1 VFQAVFLVGDG
12 KCYNRLE
19 TNREANR
26 NRFGVKGEVGNLAKS
41 WHTEK
46 TDEVM
51 QELGVTSKGL
61 TTQEAQERLKEYGYN
76 ELVAKKRKSALSMFL
91 GEFKDIF
98 IILLIVATIF
108 SAAIGYYDVLTGE
121 AEGVMEAMA
130 DAIIIGAIVILVA
143 ITGFVQE
150 YRAEKAIE
158 AMKKLTAPK
167 ARVMRDGQEM
177 IIPAKEIVPGDIL
190 VLESGDQVPAD
201 ARIIEAI
208 ELKASEAV
216 LTGES
221 APVNK
226 DVAPVKSDAGI
237 SERRNTLFT
246 ATHVVY
252 GRGRA
257 VVTTTGMNT
266 EFGKIAEMV
275 QTAEEEGTPLQ
286 RKLDKFAGKIA
297 KVVIGVCVIIFVL
310 EAFDV
315 VISGVFEAEGFI
327 QAFMSS
333 ISLAISAVPEGLPA
347 IVTVALAL
355 GAREFAR
362 RHALV
367 RRLSSAEGLG
377 AVTVICS
384 DKTGTITK
392 GEMTV
397 RQIYVDEKLF
407 EVSGVG
413 YAPKGEF
420 MLGGAPAKPEGD
432 AELLLR
438 IGALCNNADLR
449 RKEAADSWE
458 IFGDPTEGA
467 LIVAAEKAA
476 FAKKALDAAYPRIR
490 EIPFTSERKRMT
502 TLHETPGNG
511 VVAYV
516 KGAPETILE
525 RCIHIIEDGKEV
537 KLTEAKASRVL
548 QVNEQLAGNA
558 LRVLA
563 MAYKRLSS
571 AAEKYADDA
580 LEKDLVFVGLQG
592 MIDPPREEAIQANK
606 TCQKA
611 GIRTVMI
618 TGDHKLTAVAIA
630 KEVGIFRKDDLVLTG
645 AELDTLGDAEFEQ
658 EVEKVSVY
666 ARVSPEH
673 KLKIVNAWKKKGN
686 IVAMTGDGVNDAPAV
701 KSADVGVSMGIT
713 GTDVTKEASDV
724 ILNDDNFAT
733 IVKAVEQGRVIYDN
747 IRKYARFLIACNF
760 DELLVIG
767 TFAILGGLFSP
778 ELFPLPLLPA
788 MILWINLVTD
798 GAPAVALATDPPD
811 VDVMDRPPR
820 KPEEGI
826 LHGMGRFIIMSFILQ
841 SVGTILVFSLEYYF
855 FPSHPWMLANGGI
868 DELARQA
875 SYREATTTAFVQA
888 AMFELLVVWN
898 CRSEKR
904 SVWRMGRNAFKNKFF
919 VIAEVVSIALTLGI
933 TYIPITQQLFH
944 LTALSLT
951 DLAYV
956 IGVSALALV
965 VLPEFTMNR
974 KLWKW
979 G

>member
-1 VFQAVFLVGDG
+1 LG
-12 KCYNRLE
+12 
-19 TNREANR
+19 
-26 NRFGVKGEVGNLAKS
+26 KS
-41 WHTEK
+41 WHSEK
-46 TDEVM
+46 IDEVM
-51 QELGVTSKGL
+51 HELDVTNEGL
-61 TTQEAQERLKEYGYN
+61 TSQGVQERLKKYGYN
-76 ELVAKKRKSALSMFL
+76 ELVAKKRRSALRMFL

-130 DAIIIGAIVILVA
+130 DAIIIGAIVIMVA

-167 ARVMRDGQEM
+167 ARVLRDGQEL

-275 QTAEEEGTPLQ
+275 QTAEEEETPLQ
-286 RKLDKFAGKIA
+286 RKLDKFAKKIG
-297 KVVIGVCVIIFVL
+297 KVVIGVCVLIFAL
-310 EAFDV
+310 EAVDV

-397 RQIYVDEKLF
+397 RQLYVDGKLL

-420 MLGGAPAKPEGD
+420 TLDGAPAKPDGD

-438 IGALCNNADLR
+438 IGTVCNNAQLR
-449 RKEAADSWE
+449 KKEAADSWE

-467 LIVAAEKAA
+467 LIVTAEKASL
-476 FAKKALDAAYPRIR
+476 AKEALNEAYPRIR

-502 TLHETPGNG
+502 TVHKTPENG

-525 RCIHIIEDGKEV
+525 RCTYILESGKEV
-537 KLTEAKASRVL
+537 KLTEAKASKVL

-571 AAEKYADDA
+571 AAEKYTDDA
-580 LEKDLVFVGLQG
+580 LEKDLVFVGLEG
-592 MIDPPREEAIQANK
+592 MIDPPRVEAIQANK

-630 KEVGIFRKDDLVLTG
+630 KEVGIFREGDLELTG
-645 AELDTLGDAEFEQ
+645 AELDALGDAEFEQ

-673 KLKIVNAWKKKGN
+673 KLKIVNAWKRKGH
-686 IVAMTGDGVNDAPAV
+686 IVAMTGDGVNDAPAI

-724 ILNDDNFAT
+724 ILTDDNFAT

-767 TFAILGGLFSP
+767 TFAVLGGLFSP

-826 LHGMGRFIIMSFILQ
+826 LHGMGRFIVLSFILQ
-841 SVGTILVFSLEYYF
+841 SIGTILVFSLEYYF
-855 FPSHPWMLANGGI
+855 FPAHPWMTNGVINEANRI
-868 DELARQA
+868 L
-875 SYREATTTAFVQA
+875 SYEEATTTAFVQA

-904 SVWRMGRNAFKNKFF
+904 SVWRMGKAAFKNKFF

-933 TYIPITQQLFH
+933 TYIPITQELFH
-944 LTALSLT
+944 LTALSPT

-956 IGVSALALV
+956 IGVAALALF
-965 VLPEFTMNR
+965 VLPEFTMNK

-979 G
+979 K

>member
-1 VFQAVFLVGDG
+1 MS
-12 KCYNRLE
+12 KPWHNI
-19 TNREANR
+19 
-26 NRFGVKGEVGNLAKS
+26 EV
-41 WHTEK
+41 
-46 TDEVM
+46 DEVM
-51 QELGVTSKGL
+51 QELGVTREGL
-61 TTQEAQERLKEYGYN
+61 TSQEAQERLKKYGYN
-76 ELVAKKRKSALSMFL
+76 EIIAKKRKSALSMFL
-91 GEFKDIF
+91 SEFKDIF
-98 IILLIVATIF
+98 IILLIVATIL
-108 SAAIGYYDVLTGE
+108 SAVIGYYEVVSG
-121 AEGVMEAMA
+121 AEEGFMEAMA

-143 ITGFVQE
+143 ITGFIQE

-167 ARVMRDGQEM
+167 ARVIRNGQEM
-177 IIPAKEIVPGDIL
+177 VIPAREIVPGDIL
-190 VLESGDQVPAD
+190 VLEAGDHVPAD

-208 ELKASEAV
+208 ELKANEAV

-221 APVNK
+221 TPVNK
-226 DVAPVKSDAGI
+226 GVAPVKADAAIG
-237 SERRNTLFT
+237 ERRDMLFT

-252 GRGRA
+252 GRGKA
-257 VVTTTGMNT
+257 VVTATGMNT

-275 QTAEEEGTPLQ
+275 QTAEEEETPLQ
-286 RKLDKFAGKIA
+286 KKLDKFARKIG
-297 KVVIGVCVIIFVL
+297 KVVVAVCIVIFAL

-315 VISGVFEAEGFI
+315 VASGVFNIEGFI
-327 QAFMSS
+327 TAFMSS

-355 GAREFAR
+355 GAREFAKR
-362 RHALV
+362 NALV
-367 RRLSSAEGLG
+367 RKLSSAESLG

-397 RQIYVDEKLF
+397 RQLYVDGKF
-407 EVSGVG
+407 IEVTGVG
-413 YAPKGEF
+413 YEPKGEF
-420 MLGGAPAKPEGD
+420 RRDSSAVKPEGD

-438 IGALCNNADLR
+438 IGALCNNAQLR
-449 RKEAADSWE
+449 QKENSAWE

-467 LIVAAEKAA
+467 LIVAAEKAG
-476 FAKKALDAAYPRIR
+476 FSKQSWDAVYPRVR
-490 EIPFTSERKRMT
+490 EIPFTSERKLMT
-502 TLHETPGNG
+502 TLHKTPQGDF
-511 VVAYV
+511 VAYM
-516 KGAPETILE
+516 KGAPETVLE
-525 RCIHIIEDGKEV
+525 RCTHILESGKEV
-537 KLTEAKASRVL
+537 KLTAAKRKTVL
-548 QVNEQLAGNA
+548 QANEQLAGAA

-563 MAYKRLSS
+563 MAYKPLPSDVKKLGEEEI
-571 AAEKYADDA
+571 EKS
-580 LEKDLVFVGLQG
+580 LIFVGLQG

-611 GIRTVMI
+611 GIRAVMI
-618 TGDHKLTAVAIA
+618 TGDHKLTAVAVA
-630 KEVGIFRKDDLVLTG
+630 KEVGIFREGDLVLTG
-645 AELDTLGDAEFEQ
+645 VELEQLSDVEFEGI
-658 EVEKVSVY
+658 VEKVSVY

-673 KLKIVNAWKKKGN
+673 KLRIVNAWKKRGH

-701 KSADVGVSMGIT
+701 KAADVGVSMGIT

-724 ILNDDNFAT
+724 ILTDDNFAT

-767 TFAILGGLFSP
+767 SFAILGGLFGP
-778 ELFPLPLLPA
+778 EMFPLPLLPA

-820 KPEEGI
+820 KPDEGI
-826 LHGMGRFIIMSFILQ
+826 LHGMGRFIVLSFILQ
-841 SVGTILVFSLEYYF
+841 ALGTILVFCLEYYVW
-855 FPSHPWMLANGGI
+855 PSHGFGTEETLA
-868 DELARQA
+868 EAR
-875 SYREATTTAFVQA
+875 TTAFVQA

-904 SVWRMGRNAFKNKFF
+904 SVWRMGKDAFKNKFF
-919 VIAEVVSIALTLGI
+919 VIAEIVSMTATLGI

-944 LTALSLT
+944 LSPLSLT

-956 IGVSALALV
+956 IGVAGLALF
-965 VLPEFTMNR
+965 VLPEFTMN
-974 KLWKW
+974 KPLWKW
-979 G
+979 K

>member
-1 VFQAVFLVGDG
+1 
-12 KCYNRLE
+12 
-19 TNREANR
+19 
-26 NRFGVKGEVGNLAKS
+26 
-41 WHTEK
+41 
-46 TDEVM
+46 
-51 QELGVTSKGL
+51 VTSNGL
-61 TTQEAQERLKEYGYN
+61 TTQEAQERLKKYGYN
-76 ELVAKKRKSALSMFL
+76 ALVAKKRRTALHMFL
-91 GEFKDIF
+91 DEFKDIF
-98 IILLIVATIF
+98 ILLLIGATIL
-108 SAAIGYYDVLTGE
+108 SALIGYNELLNGESQQVLE
-121 AEGVMEAMA
+121 SFA
-130 DAIIIGAIVILVA
+130 DTITIGAIVILVA
-143 ITGFVQE
+143 VTGFVQE
-150 YRAEKAIE
+150 YRAEKALE

-167 ARVMRDGQEM
+167 ARVIRDGQEV

-190 VLESGDQVPAD
+190 ALESGDQVPAD

-208 ELKASEAV
+208 ELKANEAI

-221 APVNK
+221 TPVNK
-226 DVAPVKSDAGI
+226 DLASVAKDAPI
-237 SERRNTLFT
+237 SERRNTIFT

-252 GRGRA
+252 GRGKA

-275 QTAEEEGTPLQ
+275 QTAQEEETPLQ
-286 RKLDKFAGKIA
+286 RKLNRFASKIA
-297 KVVIGVCVIIFVL
+297 KVVIGVCVVIFAL
-310 EAFDV
+310 EAFEV
-315 VISGVFEAEGFI
+315 AAQGEPIGNFVTAI
-327 QAFMSS
+327 MSA
-333 ISLAISAVPEGLPA
+333 IALAISAVPEGLPA

-355 GAREFAR
+355 GAREFTKR
-362 RHALV
+362 NALV

-397 RQIYVDEKLF
+397 RQVYTDGRLF
-407 EVSGVG
+407 EVTGIG
-413 YAPKGEF
+413 YEPKGEF
-420 MLGGAPAKPEGD
+420 KLGADAAKPEGD

-438 IGALCNNADLR
+438 IGTLCNNAQLR
-449 RKEAADSWE
+449 KKEGGNSWE

-467 LIVAAEKAA
+467 LIVAA
-476 FAKKALDAAYPRIR
+476 AKGDLQKEELENVYPRIG
-490 EIPFTSERKRMT
+490 EVPFTSERKRMT
-502 TLHETPGNG
+502 TLHKTPQGG
-511 VVAYV
+511 AFAYV

-525 RCIHIIEDGKEV
+525 RCTSILENGKEV
-537 KLTEAKASRVL
+537 KLTQAKVSKVL
-548 QVNEQLAGNA
+548 QVNEQLASNA

-563 MAYKRLSS
+563 MAYKRLPSVT
-571 AAEKYADDA
+571 EKFEDDTV
-580 LEKDLVFVGLQG
+580 ETGLVFVGLQG
-592 MIDPPREEAIQANK
+592 MIDPPREEAVAANK

-611 GIRTVMI
+611 GVETVMI
-618 TGDHKLTAVAIA
+618 TGDHKLTAVAVA
-630 KEVGIFRKDDLVLTG
+630 KEVGIFKEGDLVLTG
-645 AELDTLGDAEFEQ
+645 VELDQLGDAEFEQ

-673 KLKIVNAWKKKGN
+673 KLRIVNGWKKKGH

-701 KSADVGVSMGIT
+701 KAADVGVSMGIT

-767 TFAILGGLFSP
+767 TFAILGGVLGDT
-778 ELFPLPLLPA
+778 LFPLPLLPA

-820 KPEEGI
+820 KPGEGI

-841 SVGTILVFSLEYYF
+841 SLGTILVFSLEYYV
-855 FPSHPWMLANGGI
+855 FPGTWMSDAAVNWQTLALTDPLREQMRMI
-868 DELARQA
+868 A
-875 SYREATTTAFVQA
+875 YTEATTVAFIQA
-888 AMFELLVVWN
+888 AMFELFVVWN

-904 SVWRMGRNAFKNKFF
+904 SVWRMGKDALKNKFF
-919 VIAEVVSIALTLGI
+919 VIAEIVSIAATLGI
-933 TYIPITQQLFH
+933 TYIPLTQQLFH
-944 LTALSLT
+944 LTALTSI

-956 IGVSALALV
+956 IGIAALGLI

-974 KLWKW
+974 KIWKW
-979 G
+979 S

>member
-1 VFQAVFLVGDG
+1 MEKA
-12 KCYNRLE
+12 
-19 TNREANR
+19 
-26 NRFGVKGEVGNLAKS
+26 
-41 WHTEK
+41 WHSEK
-46 TDEVM
+46 VDDV
-51 QELGVTSKGL
+51 LRGLDVTHEGL
-61 TTQEAQERLKEYGYN
+61 TSQEAQERLKKYGYN
-76 ELVAKKRKSALSMFL
+76 ELVAKKRKSALMMFL
-91 GEFKDIF
+91 GQFKDVF
-98 IILLIVATIF
+98 ILLLIAAVIF
-108 SAAIGYYDVLTGE
+108 SAIIGYYDVLTGA
-121 AEGVMEAMA
+121 AEGVMEALA
-130 DAIIIGAIVILVA
+130 DSIIIGAIVILVA
-143 ITGFVQE
+143 VTGFVQE

-167 ARVMRDGQEM
+167 AHVVRDGQEV
-177 IIPAKEIVPGDIL
+177 IIPAKEIVPGDII
-190 VLESGDQVPAD
+190 VLESGDQVAAD

-221 APVNK
+221 TSVNK
-226 DVAPVKSDAGI
+226 DVPAVKSDAAI
-237 SERRNTLFT
+237 SERRNTVFT
-246 ATHVVY
+246 ATHIVY
-252 GRGRA
+252 GRGKA

-275 QTAEEEGTPLQ
+275 QTAQEEETPLQ
-286 RKLDKFAGKIA
+286 KKLDKFASKIA
-297 KVVIGVCVIIFVL
+297 KVVVGVCVLIFLL

-315 VISGVFEAEGFI
+315 VISGIFRVEGFI
-327 QAFMSS
+327 QAFLSS

-362 RHALV
+362 RNALV

-397 RQIYVDEKLF
+397 RQIYADQKFL
-407 EVSGVG
+407 EVTGVG
-413 YAPKGEF
+413 YEPKGEF
-420 MLGGAPAKPEGD
+420 KLGAEVVKPEGD

-438 IGALCNNADLR
+438 IGALCNNAQLR
-449 RKEAADSWE
+449 KKNEDNTWE

-476 FAKKALDAAYPRIR
+476 LGKEKLGGIFPRVR
-490 EIPFTSERKRMT
+490 EIPFTSERKLMT
-502 TLHETPGNG
+502 TVHKTPQNKL
-511 VVAYV
+511 VAYL
-516 KGAPETILE
+516 KGAPETVLEKCTHILE
-525 RCIHIIEDGKEV
+525 NGKEV
-537 KLTEAKASRVL
+537 KLTEAKINKVL
-548 QVNEQLAGNA
+548 QANEQLASDA

-563 MAYKRLSS
+563 MAYKQLPS
-571 AAEKYADDA
+571 ASEKYEDDA
-580 LEKDLVFVGLQG
+580 IERDLVFVGLEG
-592 MIDPPREEAIQANK
+592 MIDPPRQEAIKANK

-618 TGDHKLTAVAIA
+618 TGDHKLTALAVA
-630 KEVGIFRKDDLVLTG
+630 KEVGIFREGDLVLTG
-645 AELDTLGDAEFEQ
+645 IELDKLGDTEFEQ

-673 KLKIVNAWKKKGN
+673 KLRIVNGWKKRGH

-701 KSADVGVSMGIT
+701 KAADVGVSMGIT

-747 IRKYARFLIACNF
+747 VRKYARFLIACNF
-760 DELLVIG
+760 DELFVIG

-811 VDVMDRPPR
+811 VDVMDRAPR
-820 KPEEGI
+820 KPSEGI
-826 LHGMGRFIIMSFILQ
+826 LHGMGRFILMSFILQ
-841 SVGTILVFSLEYYF
+841 SIGTILVFSLEYYL
-855 FPSHPWMLANGGI
+855 FPAHPWMTNGVVFSEANR
-868 DELARQA
+868 LL
-875 SYREATTTAFVQA
+875 SYEEATTTAFVQA

-904 SVWRMGRNAFKNKFF
+904 SVWRMGRDAFKNKFF
-919 VIAEVVSIALTLGI
+919 VIAEIASIALTLGI

-944 LTALSLT
+944 LTALSPT

-956 IGVSALALV
+956 LGVSALALF
-965 VLPEFTMNR
+965 VLPEVTMNR

-979 G
+979 S

>member
-1 VFQAVFLVGDG
+1 MAQ
-12 KCYNRLE
+12 
-19 TNREANR
+19 
-26 NRFGVKGEVGNLAKS
+26 S
-41 WHTEK
+41 WHAK
-46 TDEVM
+46 KIDEVM
-51 QELGVTSKGL
+51 HDLDATHEGL
-61 TTQEAQERLKEYGYN
+61 TSQEAQERLKKHGYN
-76 ELVAKKRKSALSMFL
+76 ELIAKKRKSALSMFL
-91 GEFKDIF
+91 DEFKDVF
-98 IILLIVATIF
+98 ILLLIAATIF
-108 SAAIGYYDVLTGE
+108 SAIIGYYDVVTGE
-121 AEGVMEAMA
+121 AEGFLEAMA

-167 ARVMRDGQEM
+167 ARVIRDGEET

-190 VLESGDQVPAD
+190 VLESGDHVPAD

-208 ELKASEAV
+208 ELKANEAI

-226 DVAPVKSDAGI
+226 DVAPVKDEAPI

-252 GRGRA
+252 GRGKA

-275 QTAEEEGTPLQ
+275 QTAEEEETPLQ
-286 RKLDKFAGKIA
+286 KKLDKFAGKIA
-297 KVVIGVCVIIFVL
+297 KVVVAVCVLIFAL

-315 VISGVFEAEGFI
+315 VASGVFNIEGFI

-355 GAREFAR
+355 GAREFAKR
-362 RHALV
+362 NALV
-367 RRLSSAEGLG
+367 RKLSSAESLG

-397 RQIYVDEKLF
+397 RQLYVDGKFL
-407 EVSGVG
+407 EVTGVG
-413 YAPKGEF
+413 YEPKGECKI
-420 MLGGAPAKPEGD
+420 GGCTVKLDSAV
-432 AELLLR
+432 ELLLR
-438 IGALCNNADLR
+438 IGALCNNAQLR
-449 RKEAADSWE
+449 KKDASNAWE

-467 LIVAAEKAA
+467 LIVAAEKTG
-476 FAKKALDAAYPRIR
+476 LSREELELAYPRVR

-502 TLHETPGNG
+502 TVHRTPQNE

-525 RCIHIIEDGKEV
+525 RCTHILENGKEV
-537 KLTEAKASRVL
+537 KLTQAKRNNVL
-548 QVNEQLAGNA
+548 QVNEQLAGDA

-563 MAYKRLSS
+563 MAYKRLPSD
-571 AAEKYADDA
+571 AEKLEDEAI
-580 LEKDLVFVGLQG
+580 EKDMVFVGLQG

-611 GIRTVMI
+611 GIRAVMI
-618 TGDHKLTAVAIA
+618 TGDHKLTAVAVA
-630 KEVGIFRKDDLVLTG
+630 KEVGIFKEGDLVLTG
-645 AELDTLGDAEFEQ
+645 AELEQLSDAEFEQ

-673 KLKIVNAWKKKGN
+673 KLRIVNAWKKKGH

-701 KSADVGVSMGIT
+701 KAADVGVSMGIT

-724 ILNDDNFAT
+724 ILTDDNFAT

-767 TFAILGGLFSP
+767 TFAILGGLFGP

-811 VDVMDRPPR
+811 MDVMDRPPR

-826 LHGMGRFIIMSFILQ
+826 LHGMGRFIVLSFLLQ
-841 SVGTILVFSLEYYF
+841 AIGTILVFSLEYYVWPAHGF
-855 FPSHPWMLANGGI
+855 GTEETLM
-868 DELARQA
+868 EAR
-875 SYREATTTAFVQA
+875 TTAFVQA

-904 SVWRMGRNAFKNKFF
+904 SVWRMGRDAFKNKFF
-919 VIAEVVSIALTLGI
+919 VIAEIVSIALTLGI

-956 IGVSALALV
+956 IGVASLALL

-974 KLWKW
+974 KFWKW
-979 G
+979 K

>member
-1 VFQAVFLVGDG
+1 MS
-12 KCYNRLE
+12 
-19 TNREANR
+19 
-26 NRFGVKGEVGNLAKS
+26 KS
-41 WHTEK
+41 WHSGK
-46 TDEVM
+46 TDDVM
-51 QELGVTSKGL
+51 RELDVTHEGL
-61 TTQEAQERLKEYGYN
+61 TSQEAQERLKKYGYN

-98 IILLIVATIF
+98 ILLLIAATIF
-108 SAAIGYYDVLTGE
+108 SAIIGYYDVLTGE
-121 AEGVMEAMA
+121 AEGVMEALA
-130 DAIIIGAIVILVA
+130 DSIIIGAIVILVA

-167 ARVMRDGQEM
+167 ARVLRDGEEV

-226 DVAPVKSDAGI
+226 DVLPVKAEASI

-275 QTAEEEGTPLQ
+275 QTAQEDETPLQ
-286 RKLDKFAGKIA
+286 KKLDKFASKIA
-297 KVVIGVCVIIFVL
+297 KVVVAVCIIIFAL

-315 VISGVFEAEGFI
+315 VASGIFSIDGFI

-362 RHALV
+362 RNALV

-397 RQIYVDEKLF
+397 RQMYADGKLL
-407 EVSGVG
+407 EVTGVG
-413 YAPKGEF
+413 YEPKGEF
-420 MLGGAPAKPEGD
+420 KLDGTVAKPEGD

-438 IGALCNNADLR
+438 IGALCNNAQLR
-449 RKEAADSWE
+449 KKKADDSWE

-467 LIVAAEKAA
+467 LIVAADKGE
-476 FAKKALDAAYPRIR
+476 LGEEELQDVYPRIR

-502 TLHETPGNG
+502 TVHKTPENE
-511 VVAYV
+511 VVAYM
-516 KGAPETILE
+516 KGAPETVLEKCSQILE
-525 RCIHIIEDGKEV
+525 NGKEV
-537 KLTEAKASRVL
+537 KLTQAKIAKVL
-548 QVNEQLAGNA
+548 QANEQLASNA

-563 MAYKRLSS
+563 MAYKRLPS
-571 AAEKYADDA
+571 AAEKYED
-580 LEKDLVFVGLQG
+580 ETIERDLVFVGLEG
-592 MIDPPREEAIQANK
+592 MIDPPREEAVKANE
-606 TCQKA
+606 TCRKA
-611 GIRTVMI
+611 GIKTVMI
-618 TGDHKLTAVAIA
+618 TGDHKLTAVAVA
-630 KEVGIFRKDDLVLTG
+630 KEVGIFKEGDLVLVG
-645 AELDTLGDAEFEQ
+645 AELDKLSDAEFEQ

-673 KLKIVNAWKKKGN
+673 KLKIINALKKKGH

-701 KSADVGVSMGIT
+701 KAADVGVSMGIT

-724 ILNDDNFAT
+724 ILTDDNFAT

-767 TFAILGGLFSP
+767 GFAILGGLFSP

-820 KPEEGI
+820 KPDEGI
-826 LHGMGRFIIMSFILQ
+826 LHGMGRFIVLSFLLQ
-841 SVGTILVFSLEYYF
+841 AIGTILVFSLEYYVWPAHGF
-855 FPSHPWMLANGGI
+855 GTVETLN
-868 DELARQA
+868 EAR
-875 SYREATTTAFVQA
+875 TTAFVQA

-919 VIAEVVSIALTLGI
+919 VIAEIVSIALTIGI

-944 LTALSLT
+944 LVALSPT

-956 IGVSALALV
+956 IGVSGLALF

-979 G
+979 K

>member
-1 VFQAVFLVGDG
+1 MS
-12 KCYNRLE
+12 
-19 TNREANR
+19 
-26 NRFGVKGEVGNLAKS
+26 KS
-41 WHTEK
+41 WHNEK
-46 TDEVM
+46 IDDVLH
-51 QELGVTSKGL
+51 ELDVTHEGL
-61 TTQEAQERLKEYGYN
+61 TSQEAQERVKKYGYN
-76 ELVAKKRKSALSMFL
+76 ELIAKKRKSAFSMFL

-98 IILLIVATIF
+98 IILLIVATIL
-108 SAAIGYYDVLTGE
+108 SAVIGYYDVLTGE

-143 ITGFVQE
+143 VTGFVQE

-167 ARVMRDGQEM
+167 ARVVRDGQEV

-226 DVAPVKSDAGI
+226 DVSPVKSDAGI

-275 QTAEEEGTPLQ
+275 QSAEEEETPLQ
-286 RKLDKFAGKIA
+286 KKLDKFAKKIA
-297 KVVIGVCVIIFVL
+297 KVVVAVCVLIFAL

-315 VISGVFEAEGFI
+315 VASGVFNINGFI

-355 GAREFAR
+355 GAREFAKR
-362 RHALV
+362 NALV
-367 RRLSSAEGLG
+367 RKLSSAEGLG

-397 RQIYVDEKLF
+397 RQMYADGKLF

-413 YAPKGEF
+413 YEPKGEF
-420 MLGGAPAKPEGD
+420 KLGGAVAKPEGD

-438 IGALCNNADLR
+438 VGTLCNNAQLR
-449 RKEAADSWE
+449 KKEGQESWE

-467 LIVAAEKAA
+467 LIVAAEKAGIG
-476 FAKKALDAAYPRIR
+476 KKELDDAYPRVR

-502 TLHETPGNG
+502 TVHKTPQND

-525 RCIHIIEDGKEV
+525 ICTHMLETGKEV
-537 KLTEAKASRVL
+537 KLTPAKVSKVL
-548 QVNEQLAGNA
+548 QANEQLASNA

-563 MAYKRLSS
+563 MAYKRLPG
-571 AAEKYADDA
+571 AAEKFADDA

-592 MIDPPREEAIQANK
+592 MIDPPREEAINANRV
-606 TCQKA
+606 CQKA

-630 KEVGIFRKDDLVLTG
+630 KEVGIFRENDLVLTG
-645 AELDTLGDAEFEQ
+645 VELDKLGDTEFAQ

-673 KLKIVNAWKKKGN
+673 KLKIVNAWKKNGH
-686 IVAMTGDGVNDAPAV
+686 IVAMTGDGVNDAPAI
-701 KSADVGVSMGIT
+701 KAADVGVSMGIT

-724 ILNDDNFAT
+724 ILTDDNFAT

-767 TFAILGGLFSP
+767 GFAILGGLFGP
-778 ELFPLPLLPA
+778 EMFPLPLLPA
-788 MILWINLVTD
+788 MILWVNLVTD

-820 KPEEGI
+820 KPTEGI
-826 LHGMGRFIIMSFILQ
+826 LHGMGRFIVLSFLLQ
-841 SVGTILVFSLEYYF
+841 AIGTILVFSLEYYVWPAHGF
-855 FPSHPWMLANGGI
+855 GT
-868 DELARQA
+868 
-875 SYREATTTAFVQA
+875 EATLNEARTTAFVQA

-904 SVWRMGRNAFKNKFF
+904 SVWRMGKAAFKNKFF
-919 VIAEVVSIALTLGI
+919 VIAEIVSMALTLGI

-944 LTALSLT
+944 LSPLSLT
-951 DLAYV
+951 DLAFV
-956 IGVSALALV
+956 IGVSALALF

-979 G
+979 K

>member
-1 VFQAVFLVGDG
+1 MEKA
-12 KCYNRLE
+12 
-19 TNREANR
+19 
-26 NRFGVKGEVGNLAKS
+26 
-41 WHTEK
+41 WHSEK
-46 TDEVM
+46 VDDV
-51 QELGVTSKGL
+51 LRGLDVTHEGL
-61 TTQEAQERLKEYGYN
+61 TSQEAQERLNKYGYN
-76 ELVAKKRKSALSMFL
+76 ELVAKKRKSALMMFL
-91 GEFKDIF
+91 GQFKDVF
-98 IILLIVATIF
+98 ILLLIAAVIF
-108 SAAIGYYDVLTGE
+108 SAIIGYYDVLTGA
-121 AEGVMEAMA
+121 AEGVMEALA
-130 DAIIIGAIVILVA
+130 DSIIIGAIVILVA
-143 ITGFVQE
+143 VTGFVQE

-167 ARVMRDGQEM
+167 AHVVRDGQEV
-177 IIPAKEIVPGDIL
+177 IIPAKEIVPGDII
-190 VLESGDQVPAD
+190 VLESGDQVAAD

-221 APVNK
+221 TSVNK
-226 DVAPVKSDAGI
+226 DVPAVKSDAAI
-237 SERRNTLFT
+237 SERRNTVFT
-246 ATHVVY
+246 ATHIVY
-252 GRGRA
+252 GRGKA

-275 QTAEEEGTPLQ
+275 QTAQEEETPLQ
-286 RKLDKFAGKIA
+286 KKLDKFASKIA
-297 KVVIGVCVIIFVL
+297 KVVVGVCVLIFLL

-315 VISGVFEAEGFI
+315 VISGIFRVEGFI
-327 QAFMSS
+327 QAFLSS

-362 RHALV
+362 RNALV

-397 RQIYVDEKLF
+397 RQIYADQKFL
-407 EVSGVG
+407 EVTGVG
-413 YAPKGEF
+413 YEPKGEF
-420 MLGGAPAKPEGD
+420 KLGAEVVKPEGD

-438 IGALCNNADLR
+438 IGALCNNAQLR
-449 RKEAADSWE
+449 KKNEDNTWE

-476 FAKKALDAAYPRIR
+476 LGKEKLGGIFPRVR
-490 EIPFTSERKRMT
+490 EIPFTSERKLMT
-502 TLHETPGNG
+502 TVHKTPQNKL
-511 VVAYV
+511 VAYL
-516 KGAPETILE
+516 KGAPETVLEKCTHIL
-525 RCIHIIEDGKEV
+525 EDGKEV
-537 KLTEAKASRVL
+537 KLTEAKINKVL
-548 QVNEQLAGNA
+548 QANEQLASDA

-563 MAYKRLSS
+563 MAYKQLPS
-571 AAEKYADDA
+571 ASEKYEDDA
-580 LEKDLVFVGLQG
+580 IERDLVFVGLEG
-592 MIDPPREEAIQANK
+592 MIDPPRQEAIKANK

-618 TGDHKLTAVAIA
+618 TGDHKLTALAVA
-630 KEVGIFRKDDLVLTG
+630 KEVGIFREGDLVLTG
-645 AELDTLGDAEFEQ
+645 IELDKLGDTEFEQ

-673 KLKIVNAWKKKGN
+673 KLRIVNGWKKRGH

-701 KSADVGVSMGIT
+701 KAADVGVSMGIT

-747 IRKYARFLIACNF
+747 VRKYARFLIACNF

-811 VDVMDRPPR
+811 VDVMDRAPR
-820 KPEEGI
+820 KPSEGI
-826 LHGMGRFIIMSFILQ
+826 LHGMGRFILMSFILQ
-841 SVGTILVFSLEYYF
+841 SIGTILVFSLEYYL
-855 FPSHPWMLANGGI
+855 FPAHPWMTNGVVFSEANR
-868 DELARQA
+868 LL
-875 SYREATTTAFVQA
+875 SYEEATTTAFVQA

-904 SVWRMGRNAFKNKFF
+904 SVWRMGRDAFKNKFF
-919 VIAEVVSIALTLGI
+919 VIAEIASIALTLGI

-944 LTALSLT
+944 LTALSPT

-956 IGVSALALV
+956 LGVSALALF
-965 VLPEFTMNR
+965 VLPEVTMNR

-979 G
+979 S

>member
-1 VFQAVFLVGDG
+1 MS
-12 KCYNRLE
+12 
-19 TNREANR
+19 
-26 NRFGVKGEVGNLAKS
+26 KS
-41 WHTEK
+41 WHNEK
-46 TDEVM
+46 IDDVLH
-51 QELGVTSKGL
+51 ELDVTHEGL
-61 TTQEAQERLKEYGYN
+61 TSQEAQERVKKYGYN
-76 ELVAKKRKSALSMFL
+76 ELIAKKRKSAFSMFL

-98 IILLIVATIF
+98 IILLIVATIL
-108 SAAIGYYDVLTGE
+108 SAVIGYYDVLTGE

-130 DAIIIGAIVILVA
+130 DAIIIGAIVIMVA
-143 ITGFVQE
+143 VTGFVQE

-167 ARVMRDGQEM
+167 ARVVRDGQEV

-275 QTAEEEGTPLQ
+275 QSAEEEETPLQ
-286 RKLDKFAGKIA
+286 KKLDKFAKKIA
-297 KVVIGVCVIIFVL
+297 KVVVAVCVLIFAL

-315 VISGVFEAEGFI
+315 VASGVFNINGFI

-355 GAREFAR
+355 GAREFAKR
-362 RHALV
+362 NALV
-367 RRLSSAEGLG
+367 RKLSSAEGLG

-397 RQIYVDEKLF
+397 RQMYADGKLF

-413 YAPKGEF
+413 YEPKGEF
-420 MLGGAPAKPEGD
+420 KLGGAVAKPEGD

-438 IGALCNNADLR
+438 VGTLCNNAQLR
-449 RKEAADSWE
+449 KKEGQESWE

-467 LIVAAEKAA
+467 LIVAAEKAGLG
-476 FAKKALDAAYPRIR
+476 KKELDDAYPRVR

-502 TLHETPGNG
+502 TVHKTPQND

-525 RCIHIIEDGKEV
+525 ICTHMLETGKEV
-537 KLTEAKASRVL
+537 KLTPAKVSKVL
-548 QVNEQLAGNA
+548 QANEQLASNA

-563 MAYKRLSS
+563 MAYKRLPG
-571 AAEKYADDA
+571 AAEKFADDA

-592 MIDPPREEAIQANK
+592 MIDPPREEAINANRV
-606 TCQKA
+606 CQKA

-630 KEVGIFRKDDLVLTG
+630 KEVGIFRENDLVLTG
-645 AELDTLGDAEFEQ
+645 VELDKLGDTEFAQ

-673 KLKIVNAWKKKGN
+673 KLKIVNAWKKNGH
-686 IVAMTGDGVNDAPAV
+686 IVAMTGDGVNDAPAI
-701 KSADVGVSMGIT
+701 KAADVGVSMGIT

-724 ILNDDNFAT
+724 ILTDDNFAT

-767 TFAILGGLFSP
+767 GFAILGGLFGP
-778 ELFPLPLLPA
+778 EMFPLPLLPA
-788 MILWINLVTD
+788 MILWVNLVTD

-820 KPEEGI
+820 KPTEGI
-826 LHGMGRFIIMSFILQ
+826 LHGMGRFIVLSFLLQ
-841 SVGTILVFSLEYYF
+841 AIGTILVFSLEYYVWPAHGF
-855 FPSHPWMLANGGI
+855 GT
-868 DELARQA
+868 
-875 SYREATTTAFVQA
+875 EATLNEARTTAFVQA

-904 SVWRMGRNAFKNKFF
+904 SVWRMGKAAFKNKFF
-919 VIAEVVSIALTLGI
+919 VIAEIVSMALTLGI

-944 LTALSLT
+944 LSPLSLT
-951 DLAYV
+951 DLAFV
-956 IGVSALALV
+956 IGVSALALF

-979 G
+979 K

>member
-1 VFQAVFLVGDG
+1 MS
-12 KCYNRLE
+12 
-19 TNREANR
+19 
-26 NRFGVKGEVGNLAKS
+26 KS
-41 WHTEK
+41 WHNEK
-46 TDEVM
+46 IDDVLH
-51 QELGVTSKGL
+51 ELDVTHEGL
-61 TTQEAQERLKEYGYN
+61 TSQEAQERVKKYGYN
-76 ELVAKKRKSALSMFL
+76 ELIAKKRKSALSMFL

-98 IILLIVATIF
+98 IILLIVATIL
-108 SAAIGYYDVLTGE
+108 SAVIGYYDVLTGE

-143 ITGFVQE
+143 VTGFVQE

-167 ARVMRDGQEM
+167 ARVVRDGQEV

-275 QTAEEEGTPLQ
+275 QSAEEEETPLQ
-286 RKLDKFAGKIA
+286 KKLDKFAKKIA
-297 KVVIGVCVIIFVL
+297 KVVVAVCVLIFAL

-315 VISGVFEAEGFI
+315 VASGVFNINGFI

-355 GAREFAR
+355 GAREFAKR
-362 RHALV
+362 NALV
-367 RRLSSAEGLG
+367 RKLSSAEGLG

-397 RQIYVDEKLF
+397 RQMYADGKFL
-407 EVSGVG
+407 EVTGVG

-420 MLGGAPAKPEGD
+420 KLGGAVAKPEGD

-438 IGALCNNADLR
+438 IGALCNNAQLR
-449 RKEAADSWE
+449 KKEGQESWE

-467 LIVAAEKAA
+467 LIVAAEKAGLG
-476 FAKKALDAAYPRIR
+476 KKELDEVYPRVR

-502 TLHETPGNG
+502 TVHKTPQNE

-525 RCIHIIEDGKEV
+525 ICTHMLENGKEV
-537 KLTEAKASRVL
+537 KLTPAKVSKVL
-548 QVNEQLAGNA
+548 QANEQLASNA

-563 MAYKRLSS
+563 MAYKRLPH
-571 AAEKYADDA
+571 AAEKFEDDA

-592 MIDPPREEAIQANK
+592 MIDPPREEAIKANK
-606 TCQKA
+606 ICQKA

-630 KEVGIFRKDDLVLTG
+630 KEVGIFRENDLVLTG
-645 AELDTLGDAEFEQ
+645 VELDKLGDTEFAQ

-673 KLKIVNAWKKKGN
+673 KLKIVNAWKKNGH
-686 IVAMTGDGVNDAPAV
+686 IVAMTGDGVNDAPAI
-701 KSADVGVSMGIT
+701 KAADVGVSMGIT

-724 ILNDDNFAT
+724 ILTDDNFAT

-767 TFAILGGLFSP
+767 GFAILGGLFGP

-788 MILWINLVTD
+788 MILWVNLVTD

-820 KPEEGI
+820 KPTEGI
-826 LHGMGRFIIMSFILQ
+826 LHGMGRFIVLSFLLQ
-841 SVGTILVFSLEYYF
+841 AIGTILVFSLEYYVWPAHGF
-855 FPSHPWMLANGGI
+855 GT
-868 DELARQA
+868 
-875 SYREATTTAFVQA
+875 EATLNEARTTAFVQA

-904 SVWRMGRNAFKNKFF
+904 SVWRMGKAAFKNKFF
-919 VIAEVVSIALTLGI
+919 VIAEIVSMALTIGI

-944 LTALSLT
+944 LTALSLN
-951 DLAYV
+951 DMAYV
-956 IGVSALALV
+956 VAVSALALF

-979 G
+979 K

>member
-1 VFQAVFLVGDG
+1 MA
-12 KCYNRLE
+12 
-19 TNREANR
+19 A
-26 NRFGVKGEVGNLAKS
+26 
-41 WHTEK
+41 
-46 TDEVM
+46 
-51 QELGVTSKGL
+51 TSKEWHAQGIDDVMRELAVTHEGL
-61 TTQEAQERLKEYGYN
+61 TSQEAQERMKKYGYN
-76 ELVAKKRKSALSMFL
+76 ELIAKKRKSALSMFL
-91 GEFKDIF
+91 DEFKDIF
-98 IILLIVATIF
+98 ILLLIAATIL
-108 SAAIGYYDVLTGE
+108 SGIIGYYEVMTGE
-121 AEGVMEAMA
+121 AEGFMEAMA
-130 DAIIIGAIVILVA
+130 DAIIIGAIVIMVA
-143 ITGFVQE
+143 VTGFIQE
-150 YRAEKAIE
+150 YRAEKAVE

-167 ARVMRDGQEM
+167 ARVLRDGEEK

-190 VLESGDQVPAD
+190 ILEAGDRVPAD

-208 ELKASEAV
+208 ELKANEAI

-226 DVAPVKSDAGI
+226 SVSPAKVDAPI
-237 SERRNTLFT
+237 SERHNMLFT

-252 GRGRA
+252 GRGKA

-275 QTAEEEGTPLQ
+275 QTAEEEETPLQ
-286 RKLDKFAGKIA
+286 KKLDKFASKIA
-297 KVVIGVCVIIFVL
+297 KVVVAVCVIIFAL
-310 EAFDV
+310 EAFKV
-315 VISGVFEAEGFI
+315 AASGVLNIEGFI

-347 IVTVALAL
+347 IVTVTLAL
-355 GAREFAR
+355 GAREFAKR
-362 RHALV
+362 NALV
-367 RRLSSAEGLG
+367 RKLSSAESLG

-397 RQIYVDEKLF
+397 RQLYVDGKFL
-407 EVSGVG
+407 EVTGVG
-413 YAPKGEF
+413 YEPKGECN
-420 MLGGAPAKPEGD
+420 LDGAPLKVEGD

-438 IGALCNNADLR
+438 IGALCNNSQLR
-449 RKEAADSWE
+449 KKDEENCWE
-458 IFGDPTEGA
+458 VLGDPTEGA
-467 LIVAAEKAA
+467 LIVVAEKAGFSREEWA
-476 FAKKALDAAYPRIR
+476 EVYPRIR

-502 TLHETPGNG
+502 TVHKTPEND

-516 KGAPETILE
+516 KGAPEVILE
-525 RCIHIIEDGKEV
+525 RCTHILENGKET
-537 KLTEAKASRVL
+537 KLTQVKRDKIL
-548 QVNEQLAGNA
+548 MVNEQLAGNA

-563 MAYKRLSS
+563 MAYKRLP
-571 AAEKYADDA
+571 ATIEKLDD
-580 LEKDLVFVGLQG
+580 ETIENDLVFVGLQG

-611 GIRTVMI
+611 GIRAVMI
-618 TGDHKLTAVAIA
+618 TGDHKLTAVAVA
-630 KEVGIFRKDDLVLTG
+630 KEVGIFKEGDLVLTG
-645 AELDTLGDAEFEQ
+645 PELAQLSDAEFEQ
-658 EVEKVSVY
+658 QVEKVSVY
-666 ARVSPEH
+666 ARVLPEQ
-673 KLKIVNAWKKKGN
+673 KLKIVNAWKKKGH

-701 KSADVGVSMGIT
+701 KAADVGVAMGIT
-713 GTDVTKEASDV
+713 GTDVTKEASDI
-724 ILNDDNFAT
+724 ILTDDNFAT

-767 TFAILGGLFSP
+767 SFAILGGIFGS

-798 GAPAVALATDPPD
+798 GAPAVSLATDPPD

-820 KPEEGI
+820 KPDEGI
-826 LHGMGRFIIMSFILQ
+826 LHGMGRFIVLSFLLQ
-841 SVGTILVFSLEYYF
+841 AIGTVLVFCLEYYIW
-855 FPSHPWMLANGGI
+855 PSHPWMLPNGTI
-868 DELARQA
+868 DEIARKLT
-875 SYREATTTAFVQA
+875 YKEATTTAFVQA

-904 SVWRMGRNAFKNKFF
+904 SVWRMGKDAFKNKYF
-919 VIAEVVSIALTLGI
+919 VIAEIVSIALTLGI

-956 IGVSALALV
+956 IGVASLALL

-979 G
+979 K

>member
-1 VFQAVFLVGDG
+1 MS
-12 KCYNRLE
+12 NWHTRE
-19 TNREANR
+19 TN
-26 NRFGVKGEVGNLAKS
+26 
-41 WHTEK
+41 
-46 TDEVM
+46 EVM
-51 QELGVTSKGL
+51 QELNVTHEGL
-61 TTQEAQERLKEYGYN
+61 TSQEAQERLKKYGYN

-98 IILLIVATIF
+98 ILLLIAATIF
-108 SAAIGYYDVLTGE
+108 SAVIGYYDVITGS
-121 AEGVMEAMA
+121 AEGFMEAMA

-167 ARVMRDGQEM
+167 ARVIRDGQEV

-190 VLESGDQVPAD
+190 VLESGDHVPAD

-226 DVAPVKSDAGI
+226 NVTPVKSDAAI

-275 QTAEEEGTPLQ
+275 QTAEEDETPLQ
-286 RKLDKFAGKIA
+286 KKLDHFAGRIA
-297 KVVIGVCVIIFVL
+297 KVVVAVCILIFTL

-315 VISGVFEAEGFI
+315 VAQGVFNIDGFI

-355 GAREFAR
+355 GAREFAKR
-362 RHALV
+362 NALV
-367 RRLSSAEGLG
+367 RKLSSAEGLG

-397 RQIYVDEKLF
+397 RQLYVDGKFL
-407 EVSGVG
+407 EVTGVG
-413 YAPKGEF
+413 YEPKGEF
-420 MLGGAPAKPEGD
+420 KLGGDIAKPIAD

-438 IGALCNNADLR
+438 IGTLCNNAQLR
-449 RKEAADSWE
+449 KKGETSWE

-467 LIVAAEKAA
+467 LIVASEKAGL
-476 FAKKALDAAYPRIR
+476 AKTELEKAYTRIR
-490 EIPFTSERKRMT
+490 EIPFTSERKLMT
-502 TLHETPGNG
+502 TMHKTPQNE

-516 KGAPETILE
+516 KGAPETVLE
-525 RCIHIIEDGKEV
+525 RCTHILENGKEA
-537 KLTEAKASRVL
+537 KLSPAKISKVL
-548 QVNEQLAGNA
+548 QDSEQLAGNA

-563 MAYKRLSS
+563 MAYKKLPVS
-571 AAEKYADDA
+571 AEKYEDEEIERDM
-580 LEKDLVFVGLQG
+580 VFVGLQG

-630 KEVGIFRKDDLVLTG
+630 KEVGIFREKDLVLTG
-645 AELDTLGDAEFEQ
+645 TELDQLDAETFEQ

-673 KLKIVNAWKKKGN
+673 KLKIVNAWKKKGH

-701 KSADVGVSMGIT
+701 KAADVGVSMGIT

-767 TFAILGGLFSP
+767 SFAILGGLFGP

-788 MILWINLVTD
+788 MILWINLATD

-820 KPEEGI
+820 KPDEGI
-826 LHGMGRFIIMSFILQ
+826 LHGMGRFIMLSFLLQ
-841 SVGTILVFSLEYYF
+841 AIGTIFVFCMEYYA
-855 FPSHPWMLANGGI
+855 FPAHGFGTEETLT
-868 DELARQA
+868 EAR
-875 SYREATTTAFVQA
+875 TTAFVQA
-888 AMFELLVVWN
+888 AVFELLVIWN

-904 SVWRMGRNAFKNKFF
+904 SVWRMGKDAFKNKFF
-919 VIAEVVSIALTLGI
+919 VIAEIVSLVATLGI

-956 IGVSALALV
+956 VAVAGLALF

-979 G
+979 K

>member
-1 VFQAVFLVGDG
+1 MEKA
-12 KCYNRLE
+12 
-19 TNREANR
+19 
-26 NRFGVKGEVGNLAKS
+26 
-41 WHTEK
+41 WHSEK
-46 TDEVM
+46 VDDV
-51 QELGVTSKGL
+51 LRGLDVTHEGL
-61 TTQEAQERLKEYGYN
+61 SSQEAQERLKKYGYN
-76 ELVAKKRKSALSMFL
+76 ELVAKKRKSALMMFL
-91 GEFKDIF
+91 GQFKDVF
-98 IILLIVATIF
+98 ILLLIAAVIF
-108 SAAIGYYDVLTGE
+108 SAIIGYYDVLTGA
-121 AEGVMEAMA
+121 AEGVMEALA
-130 DAIIIGAIVILVA
+130 DSIIIGAIVVLVA
-143 ITGFVQE
+143 VTGFVQE

-167 ARVMRDGQEM
+167 AHVVRDGQEV
-177 IIPAKEIVPGDIL
+177 IIPAKEIVPGDII
-190 VLESGDQVPAD
+190 VLESGDQVAAD

-221 APVNK
+221 TSVNK
-226 DVAPVKSDAGI
+226 DVPAVKSDAAI
-237 SERRNTLFT
+237 SERRNTVFT
-246 ATHVVY
+246 ATHIVY
-252 GRGRA
+252 GRGKA

-275 QTAEEEGTPLQ
+275 QTAQEEETPLQ
-286 RKLDKFAGKIA
+286 KKLDKFASKIA
-297 KVVIGVCVIIFVL
+297 KVVVGVCVLIFLL

-315 VISGVFEAEGFI
+315 VISGIFRVEGFI
-327 QAFMSS
+327 QAFLSS

-362 RHALV
+362 RNALV

-397 RQIYVDEKLF
+397 RQIYADQKFL
-407 EVSGVG
+407 EVTGVG
-413 YAPKGEF
+413 YEPKGEF
-420 MLGGAPAKPEGD
+420 KLGAEVVKPEGD

-438 IGALCNNADLR
+438 IGALCNNAQLR
-449 RKEAADSWE
+449 KKNEDNTWE

-476 FAKKALDAAYPRIR
+476 LGKEKLGGIFPRVR
-490 EIPFTSERKRMT
+490 EIPFTSERKLMT
-502 TLHETPGNG
+502 TVHKTPQDK
-511 VVAYV
+511 VVAYL
-516 KGAPETILE
+516 KGAPETVLEKCTHILE
-525 RCIHIIEDGKEV
+525 NGKEV
-537 KLTEAKASRVL
+537 KLTEAKINKVL
-548 QVNEQLAGNA
+548 QANEQLASDA

-563 MAYKRLSS
+563 MAYKQLPS
-571 AAEKYADDA
+571 ASEKYEDDA
-580 LEKDLVFVGLQG
+580 IERDLVFVGLEG
-592 MIDPPREEAIQANK
+592 MIDPPRQEAIKANK

-618 TGDHKLTAVAIA
+618 TGDHKLTALAVA
-630 KEVGIFRKDDLVLTG
+630 KEVGIFREGDLVLTG
-645 AELDTLGDAEFEQ
+645 IELDKLGDTEFEQ

-673 KLKIVNAWKKKGN
+673 KLRIVNGWKKRGH

-701 KSADVGVSMGIT
+701 KAADVGVSMGIT

-747 IRKYARFLIACNF
+747 VRKYARFLIACNF

-811 VDVMDRPPR
+811 VDVMDRAPR
-820 KPEEGI
+820 KPSEGI
-826 LHGMGRFIIMSFILQ
+826 LHGMGRFILMSFILQ
-841 SVGTILVFSLEYYF
+841 SIGTILVFSLEYYL
-855 FPSHPWMLANGGI
+855 FPAHPWMTNGVVFSEANR
-868 DELARQA
+868 LL
-875 SYREATTTAFVQA
+875 SYEEATTTAFVQA

-904 SVWRMGRNAFKNKFF
+904 SVWRMGRDAFKNKFF
-919 VIAEVVSIALTLGI
+919 VIAEIASIALTLGI

-944 LTALSLT
+944 LTALSPT

-956 IGVSALALV
+956 LGVSALALF
-965 VLPEFTMNR
+965 VLPEVTMNR

-979 G
+979 S

>member
-1 VFQAVFLVGDG
+1 
-12 KCYNRLE
+12 
-19 TNREANR
+19 
-26 NRFGVKGEVGNLAKS
+26 
-41 WHTEK
+41 
-46 TDEVM
+46 M
-51 QELGVTSKGL
+51 TS
-61 TTQEAQERLKEYGYN
+61 QEAQERLKKYGYN
-76 ELVAKKRKSALSMFL
+76 ELVAKKRKSALMMFL
-91 GEFKDIF
+91 GQFKDVF
-98 IILLIVATIF
+98 ILLLIAAVIF
-108 SAAIGYYDVLTGE
+108 SAVIGYYDVLTGA
-121 AEGVMEAMA
+121 AEGVMEALA
-130 DAIIIGAIVILVA
+130 DSIIIGAIVVLVA
-143 ITGFVQE
+143 VTGFVQE

-167 ARVMRDGQEM
+167 AHVVRDGQEV
-177 IIPAKEIVPGDIL
+177 IIPAKEIVPGDII
-190 VLESGDQVPAD
+190 VLESGDQVAAD

-221 APVNK
+221 TSVNK
-226 DVAPVKSDAGI
+226 DVPIVKSDAAI
-237 SERRNTLFT
+237 SERRNMVFT
-246 ATHVVY
+246 ATHIVY
-252 GRGRA
+252 GRGKA

-275 QTAEEEGTPLQ
+275 QTAQEEETPLQ
-286 RKLDKFAGKIA
+286 KKLDKFASKIA
-297 KVVIGVCVIIFVL
+297 KVVVGVCVLIFLL

-315 VISGVFEAEGFI
+315 VISGIFRVEGFI
-327 QAFMSS
+327 QAFLSS

-362 RHALV
+362 RNALV

-397 RQIYVDEKLF
+397 RQIYADQKFL
-407 EVSGVG
+407 EVTGVG
-413 YAPKGEF
+413 YEPKGEF
-420 MLGGAPAKPEGD
+420 KLGAEVVKPEGD

-438 IGALCNNADLR
+438 IGALCNNAQLR
-449 RKEAADSWE
+449 KKNEDNTWE

-476 FAKKALDAAYPRIR
+476 LGKEKLGGIFPRVR
-490 EIPFTSERKRMT
+490 EIPFTSERKLMT
-502 TLHETPGNG
+502 TVHKTPQNKL
-511 VVAYV
+511 VAYL
-516 KGAPETILE
+516 KGAPETVLEKCTHIL
-525 RCIHIIEDGKEV
+525 EDGKEV
-537 KLTEAKASRVL
+537 KLTEAKINKVL
-548 QVNEQLAGNA
+548 QANEQLASDA

-563 MAYKRLSS
+563 MAYKQLPS
-571 AAEKYADDA
+571 ASEKYEDDA
-580 LEKDLVFVGLQG
+580 IERDLVFVGLEG
-592 MIDPPREEAIQANK
+592 MIDPPRQEAIKANK

-618 TGDHKLTAVAIA
+618 TGDHKLTALAVA
-630 KEVGIFRKDDLVLTG
+630 KEVGIFREGDLVLTG
-645 AELDTLGDAEFEQ
+645 IELDKLGDTEFEQ

-673 KLKIVNAWKKKGN
+673 KLRIVNGWKKRGH

-701 KSADVGVSMGIT
+701 KAADVGVSMGIT

-747 IRKYARFLIACNF
+747 VRKYARFLIACNF

-811 VDVMDRPPR
+811 VDVMDRAPR
-820 KPEEGI
+820 KPSEGI
-826 LHGMGRFIIMSFILQ
+826 LHGMGRFILMSFILQ
-841 SVGTILVFSLEYYF
+841 SIGTILVFSLEYYL
-855 FPSHPWMLANGGI
+855 FPAHPWMTNGVVFSEANR
-868 DELARQA
+868 LL
-875 SYREATTTAFVQA
+875 SYEEATTTAFVQA

-904 SVWRMGRNAFKNKFF
+904 SVWRMGRDAFKNKFF
-919 VIAEVVSIALTLGI
+919 VIAEIASIALTLGI

-944 LTALSLT
+944 LTALSPT

-956 IGVSALALV
+956 LGVSALALF
-965 VLPEFTMNR
+965 VLPEVTMNR

-979 G
+979 S